1 MMTINV
7 DNKIK
12 ALQDTLDRLETFL
25 SNGDISLEEYY
36 SRIYP
41 IEYELECLNDSF

>member
-12 ALQDTLDRLETFL
+12 ALQESLERITLFYNNEEITE
-25 SNGDISLEEYY
+25 EEYY
-36 SRIYP
+36 SLVYP
-41 IEYELECLNDSF
+41 IEYELECLNDWF

>member
-1 MMTINV
+1 MIIINI

-12 ALQDTLDRLETFL
+12 ALQDTLERITLFYI
-25 SNGDISLEEYY
+25 NGEITEEEYY

-41 IEYELECLNDSF
+41 IEYELECLTDI

>member
-12 ALQDTLDRLETFL
+12 ALQDTLDRLETFYT
-25 SNGDISLEEYY
+25 NGDISLEEYY
-36 SRIYP
+36 FRVYP
-41 IEYELECLNDSF
+41 IEYELECLNDVF

>member
-1 MMTINV
+1 MMIINV

-12 ALQDTLDRLETFL
+12 ALQESLERITLFYTNEEITE
-25 SNGDISLEEYY
+25 EEYY

-41 IEYELECLNDSF
+41 IEYELECLSDIL